1 MRSKR
6 TFSVR
11 AASLGGAL
19 ALLGAGLA
27 GTVGLVAATAVTTTS
42 AGADTPTFTATCTRP
57 ALGSARPHSV
67 PW

>member
-27 GTVGLVAATAVTTTS
+27 GTVGLAATTAATTTP
-42 AGADTPTFTATCTRP
+42 AGADTASLLCDLQ
-57 ALGSARPHSV
+57 A
-67 PW
+67 